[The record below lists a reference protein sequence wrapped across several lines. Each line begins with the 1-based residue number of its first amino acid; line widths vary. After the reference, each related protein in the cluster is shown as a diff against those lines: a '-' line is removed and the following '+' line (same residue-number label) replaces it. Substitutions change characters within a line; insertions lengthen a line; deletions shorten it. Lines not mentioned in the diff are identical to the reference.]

1 MAMVVDFVRHTNH
14 HKALPIQMCIR
25 DRLHI
30 AVVAEGIEEPDQ
42 VYFLEKCGC
51 DFIQGYVFAKPMPA
65 NDLDVYKRQLFVLS
79 R

>member
-1 MAMVVDFVRHTNH
+1 MN
-14 HKALPIQMCIR
+14 LQ
-25 DRLHI
+25 LHI

-65 NDLDVYKRQLFVLS
+65 NDFKKLLLKDPVGYWGEGFLKES
-79 R
+79 D